1 LDFLFPS
8 LAFLFHRQQQAKKKK
23 KKLEMQKKQKKQ
35 KKRKKKQKRE
45 TQEEKYGKN
54 CRRSSSSA
62 DYNASV
68 WYKNWGT
75 TRVCERRGT
84 KNRKWRNIKNTN
96 KYATYTTRTKTNVDD
111 RRDLWNAHIYRAMAT
126 RAESRIATTIT
137 TTDNDDDETAV
148 VDIAR

>member
-1 LDFLFPS
+1 VV
-8 LAFLFHRQQQAKKKK
+8 
-23 KKLEMQKKQKKQ
+23 
-35 KKRKKKQKRE
+35 
-45 TQEEKYGKN
+45 QELGK
-54 CRRSSSSA
+54 
-62 DYNASV
+62 NASV
-68 WYKNWGT
+68 QKKGK
-75 TRVCERRGT
+75 